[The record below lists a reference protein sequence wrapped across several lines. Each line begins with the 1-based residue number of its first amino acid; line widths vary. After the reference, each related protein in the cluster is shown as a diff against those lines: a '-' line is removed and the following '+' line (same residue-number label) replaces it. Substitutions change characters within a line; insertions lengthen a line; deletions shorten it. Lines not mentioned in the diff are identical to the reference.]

1 MADQELPNYSS
12 LLEKSVR
19 LFTTFTTAL
28 RRDFVAFF
36 NFQIPSSSEKMLED
50 EGSFGDF
57 AAEVED
63 FSKLSSSFEE
73 TTTTELPA
81 EGSQEAIDRM
91 DMAGELFDELES
103 SSSSLGEML
112 DYTFREYAMPTE
124 GAVDK
129 VHELQLQGEG
139 LESVT
144 AEVVENLLLVKE
156 SFSKLSR
163 SDQEVLADN
172 VATLPDVL
180 EGYYSF
186 SFNLFECKLPLS

>member
-1 MADQELPNYSS
+1 MADQELPTYSS
-12 LLEKSVR
+12 LLERSVR

-28 RRDFVAFF
+28 QRDFVAFF
-36 NFQIPSSSEKMLED
+36 SFPSSSHED
-50 EGSFGDF
+50 EGSSRDF

-63 FSKLSSSFEE
+63 FSKLSSSCEE
-73 TTTTELPA
+73 ATTTELPA
-81 EGSQEAIDRM
+81 EGSQEAVEEINT
-91 DMAGELFDELES
+91 AGELFDELES

-112 DYTFREYAMPTE
+112 EYTFKEYAMSTE
-124 GAVDK
+124 GVVDK
-129 VHELQLQGEG
+129 VNDLQLEGEG

-144 AEVVENLLLVKE
+144 AEVIESLLVVKE
-156 SFSKLSR
+156 RFSKLSR
-163 SDQEVLADN
+163 SDQEMLADN